1 MIKKLSI
8 CIAGLGNVGSALVST
23 IQKNNEIIYNKSNL
37 KIDIVAV
44 SAKNKNKQ
52 RDCDISKYE
61 WFDNPIDL
69 INNNK
74 CDVFV
79 ELIGLEKSVSFELVK
94 KALNQKIHVVTG
106 NKAMLANYGSELFLI
121 AEQNEVLLLYEAA
134 VAGGIPVIKTIK
146 NNLFLNKIKKISGIL
161 NGTTNY
167 ILSKMQED
175 NLSFNEALN
184 IAKNKGFTSDREAE
198 LDLGGVDAAHKL
210 TILSTLSFGADLDF
224 SVNDITGIS
233 EITIDDIKYAD
244 QLGYR
249 IKLISESS
257 IIDDQLYAVTSPK
270 LIHKNNSISNV
281 NGALNAI
288 NIETDQLNNIFLEGE
303 GAGGKA
309 TASSIISDLYE
320 ISIMSSYKS
329 LGFEYNK
336 LIKYKKFNSLNIE
349 SKYFLRIMTN
359 DQLGVLSK
367 ITTYFNDSNISVE
380 KIVQIPDN
388 NDEII
393 PIIISTHKIKKLKLM
408 NAVDKIEKLVFVQ
421 KISFIPF
428 E

>member
-408 NAVDKIEKLVFVQ
+408 NAVDKIEKLDFVQ
-421 KISFIPF
+421 KISFIPI

>member
-1 MIKKLSI
+1 M
-8 CIAGLGNVGSALVST
+8 
-23 IQKNNEIIYNKSNL
+23 
-37 KIDIVAV
+37 
-44 SAKNKNKQ
+44 
-52 RDCDISKYE
+52 
-61 WFDNPIDL
+61 
-69 INNNK
+69 
-74 CDVFV
+74 
-79 ELIGLEKSVSFELVK
+79 
-94 KALNQKIHVVTG
+94 
-106 NKAMLANYGSELFLI
+106 
-121 AEQNEVLLLYEAA
+121 
-134 VAGGIPVIKTIK
+134 
-146 NNLFLNKIKKISGIL
+146 
-161 NGTTNY
+161 
-167 ILSKMQED
+167 
-175 NLSFNEALN
+175 
-184 IAKNKGFTSDREAE
+184 
-198 LDLGGVDAAHKL
+198 GGVDAAHKL

-408 NAVDKIEKLVFVQ
+408 NAVDKIEKLDFVQ
-421 KISFIPF
+421 KISFIPI

>member
-198 LDLGGVDAAHKL
+198 LDLGGVDHAHK
-210 TILSTLSFGADLDF
+210 IKIKKTLSFGADLDF

-408 NAVDKIEKLVFVQ
+408 NAVDKIEKLDFVQ
-421 KISFIPF
+421 KISFIPI